1 MAKTREAV
9 KPGGRKGILAKAS
22 AVKAAASKTQPAKK
36 SPAGKSGS
44 ARMAVSVK
52 AARKTAAKAPARKS
66 TAAGKAAVPRAANPA
81 KKAAPV
87 SSKLSEGAARMP
99 PQSASARGGPAGVYD
114 ESKIKTLSSLEH
126 IRLRTGMYIGR
137 LGDGSNPDDGIYVL
151 LKEIIDNGIDEFIM
165 GNGKHIEIV
174 VKDGT
179 AKVRDFGRGI
189 PLGKLVECVSVIN
202 TGAKYNDDVFQF
214 SVGLNGVGTKAVNA
228 LSSHFRVV
236 AIRDGEFAEAV
247 FQRGDLKSQR
257 KGKLKD
263 KQKNGTYVEFTPDR
277 EIFEN
282 YEFNPEFIEKRIK
295 NYAYLNA
302 GLTLSYNGK
311 PYKSEKGLYD
321 LLGEE
326 AGDECLY
333 NMGYY
338 RGEHIEFAF
347 SHTNNYGEEYFSFVN
362 GQFTS
367 DGGTHLSAFKE
378 GLLKGVQAYF
388 KKDYR
393 SEDIREGII
402 AAVAVKL
409 KNPVFE
415 SQTKNKLG
423 NSDIRGWIVQ
433 EVKDATEDWLHKN
446 TEAAKKL
453 EQKILA
459 NESLRT
465 ELNQVKKEAREA
477 AKKIALKIPKL
488 KDCKYHL
495 EDGKEGEISTI
506 FITEGD
512 SASGSMVSSRDV
524 MTQAIFALRGK
535 VENMYGKK
543 RAAIYKNEE
552 LYNMMMA
559 LGIENDVSG
568 LRYARIVIATDADFD
583 GFHIRNLLL
592 TFFLSYFEELV
603 TGGRI
608 FILETPLFR
617 VRNKKET
624 RYCYNANERD
634 VAIYDLGSQYEVTRF
649 KGLGEINPKEFGQFI
664 GDDIRLVPVSVSTL
678 KTVPQVLNFYMGKN
692 TPERREYIMKNLIED
707 AG

>member
-1 MAKTREAV
+1 MAT
-9 KPGGRKGILAKAS
+9 KAS
-22 AVKAAASKTQPAKK
+22 
-36 SPAGKSGS
+36 
-44 ARMAVSVK
+44 
-52 AARKTAAKAPARKS
+52 
-66 TAAGKAAVPRAANPA
+66 
-81 KKAAPV
+81 
-87 SSKLSEGAARMP
+87 SEK
-99 PQSASARGGPAGVYD
+99 YD

-137 LGDGSNPDDGIYVL
+137 LGDGSNQDDGIYIL
-151 LKEIIDNGIDEFIM
+151 LKEVIDNAIDEFIM
-165 GNGKHIEIV
+165 GNGERIEV
-174 VKDGT
+174 EVKDGSV
-179 AKVRDFGRGI
+179 KVRDHGRGI

-236 AIRDGEFAEAV
+236 AMRDGKYAEAV
-247 FQRGDLKSQR
+247 FQRGVLQHQKTGRLKADA
-257 KGKLKD
+257 KGS
-263 KQKNGTYVEFTPDR
+263 GTYVEFTPDT
-277 EIFEN
+277 EIFGE
-282 YEFNPEFIEKRIK
+282 YQFNLEFIDRRIW

-302 GLTLSYNGK
+302 GLELQFNGQG
-311 PYKSEKGLYD
+311 YKSDAGLLD
-321 LLGEE
+321 LLKDE
-326 AGDECLY
+326 AGDSTLY
-333 NMGYY
+333 PIGYY
-338 RGEHIEFAF
+338 KGAQLEFSF
-347 SHTNNYGEEYFSFVN
+347 THTNNYGEEYFSFVN
-362 GQFTS
+362 GQYTS

-378 GLLKGVQAYF
+378 GFLKGIQAFF

-393 SEDIREGII
+393 SEDVREGTA

-423 NSDIRGWIVQ
+423 NADIRAWMVQ
-433 EVKDATEDWLHKN
+433 ETKAAVEDWLHKN
-446 TEAAKKL
+446 SETAKSL
-453 EQKILA
+453 EQKIVA
-459 NESLRT
+459 NEKLRT
-465 ELNQVKKEAREA
+465 ELNTVKKEAREA

-495 EDGKEGEISTI
+495 DDGEKGEKSTI

-512 SASGSMVSSRDV
+512 SAAGSMVSSRDV

-535 VENMYGKK
+535 PENMFGKK
-543 RAAIYKNEE
+543 RVLIYKNEE

-559 LGIENDVSG
+559 LGIENDLSG

-603 TGGRI
+603 TTNRV

-624 RYCYNANERD
+624 RYCYNAKERD
-634 VAIYDLGSQYEVTRF
+634 EAIKALGSTSETTRF
-649 KGLGEINPKEFGQFI
+649 KGLGEISPKEFGQFI
-664 GDDIRLVPVSVSTL
+664 SEDMRLVPVAVSTL
-678 KTVPQVLNFYMGKN
+678 KAVPQVLEFYMGKN
-692 TPERREYIMKNLIED
+692 TPYRRDYIMKNLIED
-707 AG
+707 IS